1 MDNKY
6 LIRRAQSH
14 NDYKNIIKLLNIAFY
29 PEKVD
34 YLAEVFM
41 EFLPGTEDKYWF
53 IAEEKETGN
62 IVSSFTLIP
71 WQWEI
76 QGIKLKVAEMGLV
89 ATDENHRGKG
99 LMKMLNQEY
108 DTTLFKEGFDLSVI
122 QGIPGFYYKFG
133 YHYALPMENHLNVS
147 LGNIKNEFDANEFK
161 VKLAE
166 LSDISFL
173 ISEDK
178 KYRKANYISSF
189 RKNEDWEFILSNEGK
204 STEYGSEI
212 LIFES
217 QLEKFYCR
225 ILPNGFGKGFIVS
238 ELSESISK
246 IAFENL
252 LSYLKEKA
260 KKAKKPFVRFN
271 IDENSDCEKMLED
284 FGVMK
289 SKSYAWQIKISN
301 KLDFLKKLKSIL
313 ENRIENSEFNKFSKI
328 LRLDFYKE
336 TIDLK
341 FENGKINE
349 FLFCS
354 ENEPDF
360 SFNIPEDLFTSLV
373 LGHRNW
379 VELQE
384 NRPDIGSMLL
394 YLDPEENP
402 MEDISVKL
410 IEVLFPKHKSWIKL
424 HY

>member
-1 MDNKY
+1 MENNY
-6 LIRRAQSH
+6 LIRRAHNQ
-14 NDYKNIIKLLNIAFY
+14 NDYKNIIELFDRVFY
-29 PEKVD
+29 PEKVGE
-34 YLAEVFM
+34 LANVFM
-41 EFLPGTEDKYWF
+41 KSLPGSKYKYWF
-53 IAEEKETGN
+53 VAEEKETGK
-62 IVSSFTLIP
+62 IVSSFMLIP

-76 QGIKLKVAEMGLV
+76 QAVKLKVAEMGLV
-89 ATDENHRGKG
+89 GTDEKHRGKG
-99 LMKMLNQEY
+99 LIRMLNQEY
-108 DTTLFKEGFDLSVI
+108 DTTLSKEGFDMAVI
-122 QGIPGFYYKFG
+122 QGIPGFYHKFR

-147 LGNIKNEFDANEFK
+147 LSNIKNEFDTNEFK

-166 LSDISFL
+166 LSDIPFL
-173 ISEDK
+173 ISEDE
-178 KYRKANYISSF
+178 KYRKANFISSF
-189 RKNEDWEFILSNEGK
+189 RKNDDWEYILSNESK

-217 QLEKFYCR
+217 QKEKFYCR

-246 IAFENL
+246 FAFENL
-252 LSYLKEKA
+252 LSYLKEEA
-260 KKAKKPFVRFN
+260 KKAKKPFIRFN
-271 IDENSDCEKMLED
+271 IEENSDCGKMLED
-284 FGVMK
+284 FEVMK
-289 SKSYAWQIKISN
+289 SKSDAWQIKIPN
-301 KLDFLKKLKSIL
+301 KLIFLKKLKSIL
-313 ENRIENSEFNKFSKI
+313 ENRIKNSEFNKFSKI

-341 FENGKINE
+341 FENGKIKE

-373 LGHRNW
+373 LGYRNW

-402 MEDISVKL
+402 MNDISGKL
-410 IEVLFPKHKSWIKL
+410 CDVLFPKEKSWIKL
-424 HY
+424 QY